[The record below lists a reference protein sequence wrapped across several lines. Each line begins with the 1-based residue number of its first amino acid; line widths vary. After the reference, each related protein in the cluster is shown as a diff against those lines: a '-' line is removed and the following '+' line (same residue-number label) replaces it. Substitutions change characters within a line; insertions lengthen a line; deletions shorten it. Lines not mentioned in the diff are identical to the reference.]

1 MLRLLCIEPEWKQAW
16 LCYEGICSCVIYDQ
30 LCNYQCKRRMNFD
43 FAISFANL
51 IHNSHAA
58 YSGITP
64 VMINGKINNFITEF
78 ENFYNI

>member
-1 MLRLLCIEPEWKQAW
+1 
-16 LCYEGICSCVIYDQ
+16 
-30 LCNYQCKRRMNFD
+30 MNFD